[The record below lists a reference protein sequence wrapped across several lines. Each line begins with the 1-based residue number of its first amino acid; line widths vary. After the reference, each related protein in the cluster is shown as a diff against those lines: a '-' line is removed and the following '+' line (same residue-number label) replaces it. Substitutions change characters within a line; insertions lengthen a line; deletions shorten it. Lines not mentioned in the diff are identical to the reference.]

1 MASFTQDTYTSRM
14 QEDVHLS
21 PESHDVF
28 LQLTQLNDE
37 LRNMQREL
45 AQKNADLERLAY
57 FDTLTGLFNR
67 RSIMEKVDEW
77 LRHMERY
84 DGRLCVI
91 MLDVDHF
98 KAVNDLYG
106 HRIGDRV
113 LTDVAHLMRESVR
126 QTDFVGRYG
135 GDEFLI
141 ILPQTDAGGAAVMA
155 ERTRVA
161 IQGSPMH
168 DAAGNAFPVTASLG
182 VAEWCKGDN
191 EDLIITRADAALSRA
206 QDAGRN
212 RVEIR
217 ASSQ

>member
-1 MASFTQDTYTSRM
+1 M

-155 ERTRVA
+155 ERTRAA

-168 DAAGNAFPVTASLG
+168 DADGNTFSVTASLG
-182 VAEWCKGDN
+182 VAEWCKGDH
-191 EDLIITRADAALSRA
+191 EDLIITRADTALYHA
-206 QDAGRN
+206 KDEGRN
-212 RVEIR
+212 KVEIT
-217 ASSQ
+217 ACPQ